1 MSINFQ
7 FVAEYSR
14 WDVKNLEKIAGRIS
28 EAINT
33 QLQLPRNSSA
43 VVLLCN
49 DAKIHQLNMDFR
61 GNDTTTNILSWPSE
75 DLKVATAGQRPK
87 LAVNPELGDIA
98 MAFEVCFSEARAGH
112 VKLSDHLAHLLLH
125 GTLHL
130 LGYDHIEHADAII
143 MEAIEI
149 DILAKLCISNP
160 YTINDEIQ

>member
-1 MSINFQ
+1 MSLNFQ
-7 FVAEYSR
+7 FVAEYSC
-14 WDVKNLEKIAGRIS
+14 WNVKNFEKIAGRIS

-49 DAKIHQLNMDFR
+49 DAKIQKLNREFR
-61 GNDTTTNILSWPSE
+61 GNDTATNILSWPCE

-98 MAFEVCFSEARAGH
+98 MAYEVCFLEASANH
-112 VKLSDHLAHLLLH
+112 VMLSDHLAHLLLH

-143 MEAIEI
+143 MEAVEI

-160 YTINDEIQ
+160 YVINDEI

>member
-7 FVAEYSR
+7 FVAEYSH
-14 WDVKNLEKIAGRIS
+14 WDVKNLEKIAKRIS

-49 DAKIHQLNMDFR
+49 DAKIQQLNRDFR
-61 GNDTTTNILSWPSE
+61 GNDTATNVLSWPCE
-75 DLKVATAGQRPK
+75 DLKVATAGRRPK
-87 LAVNPELGDIA
+87 LASNPELGDIA
-98 MAFEVCFSEARAGH
+98 MAYEVCFLEASANH
-112 VKLSDHLAHLLLH
+112 VMLSDHLAHLLLH

-143 MEAIEI
+143 MEAVEI

-160 YTINDEIQ
+160 YVINDEI

>member
-7 FVAEYSR
+7 FVVEYSR
-14 WDVKNLEKIAGRIS
+14 WDVKNLEKIAKRIS

-33 QLQLPRNSSA
+33 QLKLPRNSSA
-43 VVLLCN
+43 AVLLCN
-49 DAKIHQLNMDFR
+49 DAKIQQLNGDFR
-61 GNDTTTNILSWPSE
+61 GNNTATNILSWPSE
-75 DLKVATAGQRPK
+75 DLKLATAGQRPK

-98 MAFEVCFSEARAGH
+98 MAFEICFSEASANR
-112 VKLSDHLAHLLLH
+112 VMLSDHLAHLLLH

-143 MEAIEI
+143 MEAVEI

-160 YTINDEIQ
+160 YVINDEI